1 MKIEGVDHLW
11 NTSHSVTHAEQH
23 RPIQLMYI
31 QHFITIG
38 KMDQYKGSTPPVR
51 LKRVYL
57 GCNRSQGTDIRGN
70 SQVLS
75 FPQVNCYLSQNAKDN
90 FFTTYTPQFTQSIF
104 AVDFAAPILC
114 LARICKM
121 RRYLPI
127 NAI

>member
-1 MKIEGVDHLW
+1 MRMKGPIAIGTPLILSHKLNNTVQCSLKHL
-11 NTSHSVTHAEQH
+11 
-23 RPIQLMYI
+23 
-31 QHFITIG
+31 ITIG

-114 LARICKM
+114 LA
-121 RRYLPI
+121 
-127 NAI
+127 